1 MSAAIAKTTLGP
13 APWPAKPRRV
23 PKVYET
29 IKLESLSL
37 TDDKMTAKRAK
48 AGSKYDALFRAAL
61 DTGKAIKTPGGAAA
75 SVGNIARTWLAR
87 QGITGYV
94 PRTVGNYGDGAGRVW
109 LMKVDDADTTAQ
121 PAKRAEKKNKG
132 GAA

>member
-75 SVGNIARTWLAR
+75 SAGNIARTWLAH

-94 PRTVGNYGDGAGRVW
+94 PRSGPVPWTR
-109 LMKVDDADTTAQ
+109 AQ
-121 PAKRAEKKNKG
+121 IAQHARQQLAQLPEAPL
-132 GAA
+132 